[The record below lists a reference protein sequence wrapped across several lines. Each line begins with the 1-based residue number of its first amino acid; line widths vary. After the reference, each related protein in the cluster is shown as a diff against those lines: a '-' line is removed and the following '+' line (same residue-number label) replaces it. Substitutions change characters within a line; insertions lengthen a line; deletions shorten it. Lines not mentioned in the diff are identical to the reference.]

1 MKKSS
6 RLSGF
11 YQLSRPERARI
22 VAAWADLSSEEQ
34 AALAAGL
41 SLEQADYMIENV
53 IGLFAL
59 PLGIATNFCINDE
72 DILVPM
78 AVEEP
83 SIVAAVSF
91 AARLARAGGGF
102 RTGSTFGQQFG
113 RFGVGADDIEQEN
126 FLKGFMAAVKGGNCS
141 TCPTMIWPRRR
152 CRRPR
157 PTFWPSPT
165 ACIRAS
171 RPAGAA
177 RGGWRCGRWRIRRPA
192 RC

>member
-102 RTGSTFGQQFG
+102 RTGSTEPVMIGQVQLL
-113 RFGVGADDIEQEN
+113 DLPDHD
-126 FLKGFMAAVKGGNCS
+126 LAAAQVQ
-141 TCPTMIWPRRR
+141 
-152 CRRPR
+152 
-157 PTFWPSPT
+157 
-165 ACIRAS
+165 A
-171 RPAGAA
+171 
-177 RGGWRCGRWRIRRPA
+177 
-192 RC
+192 